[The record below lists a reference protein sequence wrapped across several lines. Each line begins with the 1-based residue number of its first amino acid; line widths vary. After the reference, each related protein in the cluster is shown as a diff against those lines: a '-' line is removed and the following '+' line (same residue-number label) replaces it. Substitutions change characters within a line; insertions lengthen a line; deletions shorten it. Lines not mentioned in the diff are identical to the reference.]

1 MTASLNNLDKQLILD
16 LRSIP
21 SMGRADYFVSK
32 SNNEIVSWLDKW
44 PKWLI
49 FGLFLS
55 GPSGSGKTHIA
66 NLLKQSS
73 NGIVINNADIKKKN
87 IINLLDFD
95 CVIIE
100 DVDYALSENS
110 LLHLFNFLQENNSK
124 IMLTSKISINKL
136 NLKLPDLQSRLL
148 SLSQVNIGLPDDH
161 LLSRVIIKQFFDKG
175 VKIDIEVV
183 DYLIKRMDR
192 SFKSV
197 ENLVTKINY
206 KALEKSKKIT
216 VPFVRELLKEL

>member
-1 MTASLNNLDKQLILD
+1 MIASLNNLDKQLILD

-73 NGIVINNADIKKKN
+73 NGIVINNADIKKRN
-87 IINLLDFD
+87 IINLIDYD

-136 NLKLPDLQSRLL
+136 NLKLPDLKSRLL
-148 SLSQVNIGLPDDH
+148 SLSQVNIGWPDDH
-161 LLSRVIIKQFFDKG
+161 LLSRVIIKQFLDKG

-183 DYLIKRMDR
+183 EYLIKRMDR
-192 SFKSV
+192 SFKSI
-197 ENLVTKINY
+197 ENLVTNINY
-206 KALEKSKKIT
+206 KAMEKSKKIT

>member
-1 MTASLNNLDKQLILD
+1 MTVSLNNLDKQLILD

-32 SNNEIVSWLDKW
+32 SNNEIVSWLDRW

-87 IINLLDFD
+87 IIN
-95 CVIIE
+95 C
-100 DVDYALSENS
+100 
-110 LLHLFNFLQENNSK
+110 
-124 IMLTSKISINKL
+124 
-136 NLKLPDLQSRLL
+136 
-148 SLSQVNIGLPDDH
+148 
-161 LLSRVIIKQFFDKG
+161 
-175 VKIDIEVV
+175 
-183 DYLIKRMDR
+183 
-192 SFKSV
+192 
-197 ENLVTKINY
+197 
-206 KALEKSKKIT
+206 
-216 VPFVRELLKEL
+216 

>member
-1 MTASLNNLDKQLILD
+1 MIASLNNLDKQLILD

-73 NGIVINNADIKKKN
+73 NGIVINNADIKKRN
-87 IINLLDFD
+87 IINLIDFD

-136 NLKLPDLQSRLL
+136 NLKLPDLKSRLL
-148 SLSQVNIGLPDDH
+148 SLSQVNIGWPDDH
-161 LLSRVIIKQFFDKG
+161 LLSRVIIKQFLDKG

-183 DYLIKRMDR
+183 EYLIKRMDR
-192 SFKSV
+192 SFKSI
-197 ENLVTKINY
+197 ENLVTNINY
-206 KALEKSKKIT
+206 KAMEKSKKIT

>member
-87 IINLLDFD
+87 IINLVDFD
-95 CVIIE
+95 CVIVE
-100 DVDYALSENS
+100 DVDYALSESS
-110 LLHLFNFLQENNSK
+110 LLHLFKFLQENNSGK
-124 IMLTSKISINKL
+124 
-136 NLKLPDLQSRLL
+136 
-148 SLSQVNIGLPDDH
+148 
-161 LLSRVIIKQFFDKG
+161 
-175 VKIDIEVV
+175 
-183 DYLIKRMDR
+183 DY
-192 SFKSV
+192 S
-197 ENLVTKINY
+197 
-206 KALEKSKKIT
+206 SKKE
-216 VPFVRELLKEL
+216 VHFSRGCQMV

>member
-1 MTASLNNLDKQLILD
+1 MITSLNNLDKQLILD

-73 NGIVINNADIKKKN
+73 NGIVITNADIKKRN
-87 IINLLDFD
+87 IINLIDFD

-136 NLKLPDLQSRLL
+136 NLKLPDLKSRLL
-148 SLSQVNIGLPDDH
+148 SLSQVNIGWPDDH
-161 LLSRVIIKQFFDKG
+161 LLSRVIIKQFLDKG

-183 DYLIKRMDR
+183 EYLIKRMDR
-192 SFKSV
+192 SFKSI
-197 ENLVTKINY
+197 ENLVTNINY
-206 KALEKSKKIT
+206 KAMEKSKKIT